1 MKISCAYVFAKSKNG
16 FKKFIKEYIRDFRV
30 DPKRYRFLFQS
41 EPDTFEDKIEKTKY
55 TLLYKEYEN
64 LLTQYEKDAIDYLE
78 WHHKDEEEP
87 KFYYQ
92 SISSAYDKWL
102 MIFFSKN
109 NTIYKQIN
117 PIVLGK
123 EIELLIKESYSS
135 KTEFASMIG
144 VDRSTITAI
153 TEGKRLPSVEMLY
166 KISKIFKISMDMILD
181 MATIK

>member
-16 FKKFIKEYIRDFRV
+16 FKKFIKEYIRDFRS
-30 DPKRYRFLFQS
+30 DSKRYRFLNQS

-102 MIFFSKN
+102 MIFFNKN

-123 EIELLIKESYSS
+123 EIELLIKESYSN
-135 KTEFASMIG
+135 KTEFASMVG

-153 TEGKRLPSVEMLY
+153 TEGARLPSLELFY
-166 KISKIFKISMDMILD
+166 KFSVIFKVSMDELISMALL
-181 MATIK
+181 K